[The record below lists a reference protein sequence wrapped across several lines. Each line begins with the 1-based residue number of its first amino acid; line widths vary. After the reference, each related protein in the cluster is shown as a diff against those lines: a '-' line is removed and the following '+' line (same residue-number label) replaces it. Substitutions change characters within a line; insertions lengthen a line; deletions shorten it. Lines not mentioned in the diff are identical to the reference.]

1 MDSDIEQINNVV
13 LDACLPSSI
22 NDLKNPTE
30 QFVVNLIT
38 TFLRR
43 FHIDVGAIY
52 RPTLE
57 QQDII
62 SYNEDTEII
71 GLLNL
76 QVAMIQICER
86 IYIKELCITDII
98 SPGSKRIR
106 KQAKFFANFI
116 LYATTKQSDIKDK
129 VDKIKNREK
138 ILQDLIDRKNELF
151 KISNDKALHT
161 AKQLSLKNQYIAEI
175 QKQQAKLEANNN
187 KYATLMAKMSAEE
200 ERKQRFL
207 ELSGSYKA
215 QALKMSKTIAELQ
228 SEIVKSPEKYKTRFN
243 ELEKQQSSRDKQ
255 RKTMQE
261 AYQDKKHLIEQQ
273 SAILTFIQKQLDKF
287 GEVPDTIERLK
298 KITAERESG
307 KKQIEMLKA
316 DIKEFERRLEGEKDG
331 RRDNEVDELLA
342 QNEERLN
349 PLRNLCTQLLSK
361 KKLCQEELKEVQVQ
375 YNEDCLKL
383 KKIQSVTKKLEEETV
398 TFNKNYQDILKN
410 EMMTE
415 TALWDTWAN
424 H

>member
-43 FHIDVGAIY
+43 FHIDVGAISK
-52 RPTLE
+52 PTLE
-57 QQDII
+57 QQDIM
-62 SYNEDTEII
+62 SYSEDTEII

-129 VDKIKNREK
+129 VDEIKNKEK
-138 ILQDLIDRKNELF
+138 IFQDLIDRKNELF
-151 KISNDKALHT
+151 KMLNDKALHT

-187 KYATLMAKMSAEE
+187 KHAKVMAKMSAEE

-207 ELSGSYKA
+207 ELSGTYKA
-215 QALKMSKTIAELQ
+215 QALKLSKTIVELQ
-228 SEIVKSPEKYKTRFN
+228 SEIVKSPEKYKMRLN
-243 ELEKQQSSRDKQ
+243 ELEKQQSSQNKQ
-255 RKTMQE
+255 REMMQE

-273 SAILTFIQKQLDKF
+273 NAILTFIQKQLDKF
-287 GEVPDTIERLK
+287 GEVPDTIEQLK
-298 KITAERESG
+298 KITTERDSS
-307 KKQIEMLKA
+307 KKQIEMLKT
-316 DIKEFERRLEGEKDG
+316 DIKEFERRLESQKDG
-331 RRDNEVDELLA
+331 RRDNEVDELHA

-349 PLRNLCTQLLSK
+349 PLRNLSTQLLSK
-361 KKLCQEELKEVQVQ
+361 KKLCQEELEEVQVQ
-375 YNEDCLKL
+375 HNEDCLKL
-383 KKIQSVTKKLEEETV
+383 KKIQSVIKKLEEETV
-398 TFNKNYQDILKN
+398 ALNKNYQDIWNN

-415 TALWDTWAN
+415 KALWETWTN